1 MIALDREMPQS
12 CLLCPCLHT
21 INLPY
26 VGLRCC
32 NAAGMRQIIEP
43 LFTKKEETVP
53 KWWTEFPKPDW
64 CPWVEV

>member
-12 CLLCPCLHT
+12 CLFCPCLYT
-21 INLPY
+21 LNLTG

-43 LFTKKEETVP
+43 LFYNKEKTTPE
-53 KWWTEFPKPDW
+53 WWMEFPKPDW
-64 CPWVEV
+64 CPLIEI